1 MTQKL
6 AVHPRWRGEQADGC
20 RFSIDVS
27 GSSPLARGTGRCR
40 RRIRIGCRFI
50 PAGAGNRKSAMP
62 SSEQTSV
69 HPRWRGEQF
78 SSASA
83 PLGKAGSSPL
93 ARGTGYRQFA
103 GHVTFRFIPAG
114 AGNRHIIFLD
124 TCWASVHPRWRGEQG
139 VPALPWSTRRGSSPL
154 ARGTVLHAPR
164 FSLIFRFIPAG
175 AGNSWVDAIEPQI
188 AAVHPRWRGE
198 QDAHALG
205 FFVGGGSSP
214 LARGTG

>member
-1 MTQKL
+1 
-6 AVHPRWRGEQADGC
+6 
-20 RFSIDVS
+20 
-27 GSSPLARGTGRCR
+27 
-40 RRIRIGCRFI
+40 
-50 PAGAGNRKSAMP
+50 MP

-139 VPALPWSTRRGSSPL
+139 GLGRNIARQVGSSPL
-154 ARGTVLHAPR
+154 ARGTDGLLEYANEKGPVHPR
-164 FSLIFRFIPAG
+164 WRGEQLPWMPPLEECLRFIPAG
-175 AGNSWVDAIEPQI
+175 AGNSHRPGQRSG
-188 AAVHPRWRGE
+188 AAPVHPRWRGE
-198 QDAHALG
+198 QGFPGRPAQFHA
-205 FFVGGGSSP
+205 GSSP
-214 LARGTG
+214 LARGTA